1 MKGETRVPLTECAS
15 FGAENTSPA
24 AARAF
29 VRRTL
34 RAWGLTCLAEN
45 AELIVSELVTNA
57 VKAACCTDQSRTDA
71 VGVELRADERA
82 LRIAVHDT
90 NTNRPVPQAVDG
102 NAEGGRGL
110 LIVELCST
118 RWDVVL
124 NPAHGKTVWAE
135 LDLCAGDVNGGWATA
150 GTKPTPPTGVRG

>member
-1 MKGETRVPLTECAS
+1 MTECAG
-15 FGAENTSPA
+15 FGAANTSPA

-34 RAWGLTCLAEN
+34 RAWGLTGLAEN

-57 VKAACCTDQSRTDA
+57 VKAAYRADQGRADPHA
-71 VGVELRADERA
+71 VNVELHADEKA

-90 NTNRPVPQAVDG
+90 NTNRPVPQVVDED
-102 NAEGGRGL
+102 AEGGRGL
-110 LIVELCST
+110 LIVEVCSA

-135 LDLCAGDVNGGWATA
+135 LDLCAAEMA
-150 GTKPTPPTGVRG
+150 